1 MKSNSSVVLFAITC
15 LLPSAAT
22 LAQQKVPGE
31 SWRHTVSMEAAGF
44 SMPARTTEMCAPVGK
59 AEETMARQ
67 QGPGECAVSNMKQAG
82 NKVSYDF
89 RCTGKS
95 PVEGHFESERT
106 GDTMRGTM
114 TGTAE
119 GNSMKMKFEAT
130 KLGKS
135 CEALD
140 YSNYKPPVVAAMP
153 VMDTCQAIAEKM
165 DPNSLPSVGSAL
177 LGQYPSTD
185 GKSTTGCKQ
194 HAAFQKYCSA
204 VQTPAGY
211 ASLDSQEWT
220 FRDQKATPNENEQS
234 RMMRT
239 PLTES
244 IRACGLGTDATAV
257 PALQKRMVEAAKK
270 DNKWGF
276 ALYYASAQEYPA
288 AKETAK
294 KECSGRSFT
303 NAANKQYAGLCANYG
318 AALARDDRSGVLEA
332 AGCSQERE
340 DTARGICVGA
350 KSAGS
355 GSVAK
360 IGGESGAAAGTAAGA
375 GAAGT
380 LAMPTEASAEE
391 AAKKTAAE
399 KGNKALDKGKKALK
413 GLFGH

>member
-1 MKSNSSVVLFAITC
+1 MKSNSSVLLSAIAC
-15 LLPSAAT
+15 LLPSTAA

-44 SMPARTTEMCAPVGK
+44 SMPARTTEMCAPIGK
-59 AEETMARQ
+59 AEEAMSRQ
-67 QGPGECAVSNMKQAG
+67 QGPSECSVSNMKQAG

-95 PVEGHFESERT
+95 PIDGHFESERT

-119 GNSMKMKFEAT
+119 GTSMKMKFEAT
-130 KLGKS
+130 KLPKA

-140 YSNYKPPVVAAMP
+140 YSNYKPPVVAAAP
-153 VMDTCQAIAEKM
+153 LMDTCQAIGDKI

-177 LGQYPSTD
+177 LGQYPSAD
-185 GKSTTGCKQ
+185 GKSITGCKQ

-211 ASLDSQEWT
+211 ASLESQQWT
-220 FRDQKATPNENEQS
+220 FRDQKATPNENEQA
-234 RMMRT
+234 RMARA

-244 IRACGLGTDATAV
+244 IRACGLGTDAAAGL
-257 PALQKRMVEAAKK
+257 ALQKRMVDAAKK
-270 DNKWGF
+270 DGKWGF
-276 ALYYASAQEYPA
+276 LLYYAAVQEYPA
-288 AKETAK
+288 MKETAK

-340 DTARGICVGA
+340 DAARGICVGA
-350 KSAGS
+350 KSTGS
-355 GSVAK
+355 SSMANINGPA
-360 IGGESGAAAGTAAGA
+360 GAAA

-380 LAMPTEASAEE
+380 AEAPLTAASAEAAAE
-391 AAKKTAAE
+391 EEAKKAAAE
-399 KGNKALDKGKKALK
+399 KGNNALDKGKKALK
-413 GLFGH
+413 GLFGR

>member
-1 MKSNSSVVLFAITC
+1 MKSNSSFVLSAIVC
-15 LLPSAAT
+15 LLPSIAAQ
-22 LAQQKVPGE
+22 AQQKVPGE
-31 SWRHTVSMEAAGF
+31 AWRHTVSMEAAGF

-59 AEETMARQ
+59 AEEAMARQ
-67 QGPGECAVSNMKQAG
+67 QPGECAISNMKQAG

-95 PVEGHFESERT
+95 PIDGHFESERT
-106 GDTMRGTM
+106 GDTMRGSM

-119 GNSMKMKFEAT
+119 GTSMKMKFEAT
-130 KLGKS
+130 KLGKA

-140 YSNYKPPVVAAMP
+140 YSNYKPPVAAAAVP
-153 VMDTCQAIAEKM
+153 LMDACQAIGDKM
-165 DPNSLPSVGSAL
+165 DPNNLASVGSAL
-177 LGQYPSTD
+177 LGQYPSAD
-185 GKSTTGCKQ
+185 GKSFTGCKQ

-211 ASLDSQEWT
+211 ASLESQEWT
-220 FRDQKATPNENEQS
+220 FRDQKATSGENEQA
-234 RMMRT
+234 RMARA

-244 IRACGLGTDATAV
+244 IHACGLGTDAAAV

-288 AKETAK
+288 AKEIAK

-318 AALARDDRSGVLEA
+318 AALARDDRSGVLQA

-340 DTARGICVGA
+340 DTVRGICVGA
-350 KSAGS
+350 KSTGS

-360 IGGESGAAAGTAAGA
+360 IGGESGAAAGAAGA
-375 GAAGT
+375 V
-380 LAMPTEASAEE
+380 AMPTEASAEE

-399 KGNKALDKGKKALK
+399 KGNSALDKGKKALK